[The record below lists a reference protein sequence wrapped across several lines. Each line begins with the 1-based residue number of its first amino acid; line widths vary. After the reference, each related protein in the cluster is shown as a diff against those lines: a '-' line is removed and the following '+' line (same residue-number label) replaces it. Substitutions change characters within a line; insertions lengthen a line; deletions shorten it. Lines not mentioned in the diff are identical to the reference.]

1 MKAVPAKLACLAVA
15 ALCVTSLMTPSTV
28 AQTAAAQ
35 TMEPPSRPVVDAPEL
50 AALGPL
56 SVGVRTI
63 TLVDHNADDVVAP
76 HADRRLTID
85 IWYPA
90 HAARGA
96 KAARY
101 EGALPAEQPGP
112 PASFS
117 VPGIAVRNAAA
128 IAAHYPL
135 VVVSHGRSNATA
147 ALSWLTEN
155 LASKGYVVAAIR
167 HADLPRTN
175 PAEAPEFLLRRPLDI
190 AFVSRSLQRSLAE
203 EGLID
208 PTRTALIGYSMG
220 GYGVLIDAGAA
231 LDPAGGPCK
240 WVPGGLLTPYA
251 AGGRLQDTIQVPNLK
266 AVVAISPWGGAAGA
280 WGKTGAAGL
289 TAPLLLIAGDRDHTV
304 DYATGARAF
313 FDAATSARRY
323 LLTYHGAGHALGL
336 DPAPPGMRSRVWDI
350 SWFEDPVWRKDRII
364 GINLHMITAF
374 LDRYVK
380 GDESRAAYLDAPVPE
395 SINGSWQA
403 PQGTPYAARSPGTT
417 GISLW
422 KGFQRDYA
430 EGLELLRRDAG
441 AAGISAATGATP

>member
-1 MKAVPAKLACLAVA
+1 MRIKQIYVA
-15 ALCVTSLMTPSTV
+15 ITALGVTSIVPMF
-28 AQTAAAQ
+28 AMAQ
-35 TMEPPSRPVVDAPEL
+35 TMEAPSRPVVDSPEL

-56 SVGVRTI
+56 TVGVRTI
-63 TLVDHNADDVVAP
+63 TLVDHNADDVAAP

-96 KAARY
+96 KAAHY
-101 EGALPAEQPGP
+101 DGSLPAEKPGP
-112 PASFS
+112 PATFS

-128 IAAHYPL
+128 IAGHYPL

-167 HADLPRTN
+167 HADLPRSEA
-175 PAEAPEFLLRRPLDI
+175 AEGPEMLLRRPLDI
-190 AFVSRSLQRSLAE
+190 AFVTRSLQRSLAD

-208 PTRTALIGYSMG
+208 PSRTALIGYSMG
-220 GYGVLIDAGAA
+220 GYGVLIDSGAA
-231 LDPAGGPCK
+231 LDPEGGPCK
-240 WVPGGLLTPYA
+240 WVPGGLMIPYA
-251 AGGRLQDTIQVPNLK
+251 AGGKLQDAIQVSNLK
-266 AVVAISPWGGAAGA
+266 AVVAIAPWGGAVGA
-280 WGKTGAAGL
+280 WGKTGPEGV

-304 DYATGARAF
+304 DYASGARAF

-336 DPAPPGMRSRVWDI
+336 GPVPLTMRGSTWDI

-364 GINLHMITAF
+364 AINLHMITAF
-374 LDRYVK
+374 LDRFVK
-380 GDESRAAYLDAPVPE
+380 GDESRAAYLDGPVSE
-395 SINGSWQA
+395 SAAGTWQA
-403 PQGTPYAARSPGTT
+403 PQGTLFDARSPGTS
-417 GISLW
+417 GITLW

-430 EGLELLRRDAG
+430 EGLELLRRDALVG
-441 AAGISAATGATP
+441 GSTQ